1 MNAIEIKNLTKQ
13 YSRFGKKTEV
23 VSDLSLS
30 IAAGEVFG
38 FLGPN
43 GAGKTTT
50 IKMLVGLSRPDKG
63 EIKILGGYPGSFSV
77 REKIGFMPE
86 TPAFYSYLTGY
97 EFLSFV
103 GDIFGLATDI
113 KKQRILTLLGEVDL
127 LDAKDLQV
135 RKYSKGMTQRLGLAQ
150 ALVNDPEVV
159 FLDEPLDGLDPL
171 GRADTKKLLL
181 ALKKRGK
188 TIFFNSHILSDVED
202 ICDVVGI
209 IDKGKLVTYGSVED
223 VSAGEGRLE
232 EAFVRIIT
240 VFRASVSDKKTYV
253 S

>member
-1 MNAIEIKNLTKQ
+1 M
-13 YSRFGKKTEV
+13 
-23 VSDLSLS
+23 
-30 IAAGEVFG
+30 
-38 FLGPN
+38 
-43 GAGKTTT
+43 
-50 IKMLVGLSRPDKG
+50 
-63 EIKILGGYPGSFSV
+63 
-77 REKIGFMPE
+77 
-86 TPAFYSYLTGY
+86 
-97 EFLSFV
+97 SFV

-240 VFRASVSDKKTYV
+240 AFRASVSDKKTYV

>member
-86 TPAFYSYLTGY
+86 TPAFYSYLTDM
-97 EFLSFV
+97 SF
-103 GDIFGLATDI
+103 
-113 KKQRILTLLGEVDL
+113 
-127 LDAKDLQV
+127 
-135 RKYSKGMTQRLGLAQ
+135 
-150 ALVNDPEVV
+150 
-159 FLDEPLDGLDPL
+159 
-171 GRADTKKLLL
+171 
-181 ALKKRGK
+181 
-188 TIFFNSHILSDVED
+188 
-202 ICDVVGI
+202 
-209 IDKGKLVTYGSVED
+209 
-223 VSAGEGRLE
+223 
-232 EAFVRIIT
+232 
-240 VFRASVSDKKTYV
+240 
-253 S
+253 